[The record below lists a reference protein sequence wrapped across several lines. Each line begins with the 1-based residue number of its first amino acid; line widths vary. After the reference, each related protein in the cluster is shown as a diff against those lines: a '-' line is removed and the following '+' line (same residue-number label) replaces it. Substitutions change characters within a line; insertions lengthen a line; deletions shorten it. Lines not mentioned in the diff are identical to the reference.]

1 VKIREIRVK
10 TNIKMSQEIRNLE
23 PKALWNKFA
32 DLNAVPR
39 PSKKEERVIEFM
51 KNFGTSLGLE
61 TFEDEIRNV
70 IIRKPATPGMENRKT
85 IVLQGHLD
93 MVHQKNNDTNFDFL
107 TQGIDMFVDG
117 DWVKAKGTT
126 LGADNGLGVAAI
138 MAVLESKDI
147 PHPAIDALFTIDE
160 ETGMTG
166 ALNLKGGILN
176 GEILLNLDT
185 EEDDEIDIGCA
196 GGVDVTAT
204 RKYNE
209 EETPEGSVGYTIT
222 VKGLNG
228 GHSGMDIHK
237 GLGNANK
244 IMNRLLFDG
253 FENFGLQISEIS
265 GGSLRNAIPR
275 ESVAK
280 VIVAAMYDEAFV
292 FDMQEVIGDIK
303 AEFKT
308 MEPNLTI
315 EIVKSDLPTKV
326 MDLGVQEGLLRS
338 IYAAHNGVY
347 RMSADMEDLVE
358 TSNNIAR
365 VIVKDGEISIQNLTR
380 SSVESSKFDLANAL
394 RSAYELF
401 GCEVEFGGSYPG
413 WTPNPKSEILDVL
426 TSIYEKQNGD
436 KPKVVACHAGL
447 ECGIL
452 GTNYPGMDMIS
463 FGPTIHGAHSPD
475 ERASISSSQK
485 FWKFLLEILAN
496 IPLK

>member
-1 VKIREIRVK
+1 MSFKQIIS
-10 TNIKMSQEIRNLE
+10 IMSQEIRNLE
-23 PKALWNKFA
+23 PKVLWNKFA
-32 DLNAVPR
+32 DLNEVPR

-70 IIRKPATPGMENRKT
+70 IIRKPATVGMQNRKT
-85 IVLQGHLD
+85 IVMQGHLD
-93 MVHQKNNDTNFDFL
+93 MVHQKNNDTDFDFL
-107 TQGIDMFVDG
+107 TQGIQMYVDG

-138 MAVLESKDI
+138 MAILESKDI
-147 PHPAIDALFTIDE
+147 PHPAIEALFTIDE

-166 ALNLKGGILN
+166 ALNLKGGILT

-196 GGVDVTAT
+196 GGIDVTAN
-204 RKYNE
+204 RSYNQ
-209 EETPEGSVGYTIT
+209 EETPEDSVGYTIT

-253 FENFGLQISEIS
+253 FENFGLQIAEIN

-280 VIVAAMYDEAFV
+280 IIVAGMYDEAFV
-292 FDMQEVIGDIK
+292 FDMQEIINDIK

-315 EIVKSDLPTKV
+315 EIVNSDVPNKV

-338 IYAAHNGVY
+338 LYAAHNGVY
-347 RMSADMEDLVE
+347 RMSPDMEDLVE

-365 VIVKDGEISIQNLTR
+365 VVVKDGEISIQNLTR
-380 SSVESSKFDLANAL
+380 SSVESSKFDLAYSL

-401 GCEVEFGGSYPG
+401 GCEVSFDGSYPG
-413 WTPNPKSEILDVL
+413 WTPNVNSEILDILVP
-426 TSIYEKQNGD
+426 IYEKQNNGE

-452 GTNYPGMDMIS
+452 GTNYPEMDMIS

-475 ERASISSSQK
+475 ERASIQSSKK

-496 IPLK
+496 IPEKK